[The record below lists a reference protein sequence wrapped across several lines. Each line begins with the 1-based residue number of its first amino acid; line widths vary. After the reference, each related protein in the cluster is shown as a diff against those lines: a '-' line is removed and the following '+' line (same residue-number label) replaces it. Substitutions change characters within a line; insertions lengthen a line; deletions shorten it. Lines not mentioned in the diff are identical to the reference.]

1 MARALG
7 TLWTTPASAS
17 VSAFQL
23 PLPDNL
29 DELAARVASE
39 LADSITERVRPY
51 CTKVTAEILL
61 TPVS

>member
-1 MARALG
+1 VPRAPG
-7 TLWTTPASAS
+7 TLWTTPAGSC
-17 VSAFQL
+17 AFQL
-23 PLPDNL
+23 PLPENL

-39 LADSITERVRPY
+39 LADSIAERLRPY

>member
-1 MARALG
+1 
-7 TLWTTPASAS
+7 
-17 VSAFQL
+17 
-23 PLPDNL
+23 L

-39 LADSITERVRPY
+39 LADSIAERLRPY